1 MLFAY
6 RLAGT
11 KFEPLAE
18 GEPLTDALWIDVLR
32 PDDAQVAAVGA
43 LGVEVPTLEDM
54 EEIEVSSRLY
64 REDGVDY
71 MTAVLPGKTEA
82 RETVVWP
89 VTFILTRSRIVTV
102 RHHSPR
108 PFETYPRRADRV
120 GPGCGDADHV
130 FLSLMEEIVGRLAD
144 VLENAGRGL
153 DDIARAVYAD
163 GDTARP
169 ELLQTALKRA
179 GREGEQISRVRLS
192 LMTLERM
199 ISYYGQTLV
208 EGHRGEAM
216 QHFTKGLMRDIKALE
231 VHADFL
237 STRVGLATD
246 ATLGMINLNQ
256 NQTIKIVSVVAV
268 VFLPPTVIAS
278 AYGMNFRHMPELD
291 WIWGYPMAVAMMVA
305 AAVGTYL
312 FFKWKKWL

>member
-18 GEPLTDALWIDVLR
+18 AEPLADALWIDVLR
-32 PDDAQVAAVGA
+32 PDDAQVAALAA

-54 EEIEVSSRLY
+54 EEIEVSNRLY
-64 REDGVDY
+64 REQGVDY
-71 MTAVLPGKTEA
+71 MTAVLPGKTET

-89 VTFILTRSRIVTV
+89 VTFILSRQRIVTV

-108 PFETYPRRADRV
+108 PFETYPRRPDRV
-120 GPGCGDADHV
+120 GPGCSDADHI

-144 VLENAGRGL
+144 MLENAGRGL

-163 GDTARP
+163 GDAALP
-169 ELLQTALKRA
+169 AALQTALKRA

-208 EGHRGEAM
+208 EGHRGETM
-216 QHFTKGLMRDIKALE
+216 QHFAKGLMRDLKALE

-237 STRVGLATD
+237 SSRVGLATD

-278 AYGMNFRHMPELD
+278 AYGMNFKHMPELG
-291 WIWGYPMAVAMMVA
+291 WLYGYPMAVAMMLG